1 MKTAL
6 GKLLARALPRV
17 IKELCRL
24 RGIDYKTQQ
33 EKFSRFAQ
41 RSKPS
46 RLRAVKSEKENQRM
60 IAELEDLR
68 GGPPR
73 LVGWWFPVSS
83 SRGVVY

>member
-17 IKELCRL
+17 I
-24 RGIDYKTQQ
+24 
-33 EKFSRFAQ
+33 
-41 RSKPS
+41 
-46 RLRAVKSEKENQRM
+46 KSEKENQRM